1 MKKTKYLL
9 IFALP
14 LIFTAGCIDGLAV
27 LSINKD
33 GSGKVTFEGLFD
45 YAVYSAITDMNYAA
59 AEPFFLGQIKK
70 MLTSGGFVAWN
81 EVTWKLLDDGKCYF
95 KGTAYFKD
103 INKTDFFIGSVKSNL
118 KILFNPGEEP
128 LLELKY
134 SADDTIPENQRIES
148 LPPALFTT
156 FSMSLVITL
165 PANIEEAENFE
176 LLDPQTA
183 MFVLEGRD
191 LAEAAAKDRLGEYF
205 RNKGAVK
212 LVLASAG
219 KDLFDYQ
226 TEVQWAQSE
235 FEKILKS
242 LQITQMAE
250 NAAGRLEKDSLSEEA
265 DKSSAASGLKNDL
278 NAQLRLGLLAQVQGN
293 FEQAIKIYRDISDS
307 TDTDEK
313 YKARASYHIG
323 VCLFETGHTEQAV
336 EQFEF
341 VLNNYPLQR
350 DAALK
355 SVKMIQDIQSGT
367 AARRIQKKEQK
378 PKPFVVNA
386 VPGLYSEDI
395 DPNVKAITIIFS
407 EPMKKTDWFYSSFA
421 PALMPSSAG
430 QPSFDQAGLEWT
442 VPVKLGPGK
451 VYAIAVNP
459 HHQYI
464 GVGVN
469 YGSDDEKVADIQAG
483 FRSILGQKC
492 ENFVLVFATADE
504 QRMPTLINE
513 KIIEECEKINFGP

>member
-1 MKKTKYLL
+1 
-9 IFALP
+9 
-14 LIFTAGCIDGLAV
+14 
-27 LSINKD
+27 
-33 GSGKVTFEGLFD
+33 
-45 YAVYSAITDMNYAA
+45 
-59 AEPFFLGQIKK
+59 
-70 MLTSGGFVAWN
+70 
-81 EVTWKLLDDGKCYF
+81 
-95 KGTAYFKD
+95 
-103 INKTDFFIGSVKSNL
+103 
-118 KILFNPGEEP
+118 
-128 LLELKY
+128 
-134 SADDTIPENQRIES
+134 
-148 LPPALFTT
+148 
-156 FSMSLVITL
+156 
-165 PANIEEAENFE
+165 
-176 LLDPQTA
+176 
-183 MFVLEGRD
+183 
-191 LAEAAAKDRLGEYF
+191 
-205 RNKGAVK
+205 
-212 LVLASAG
+212 
-219 KDLFDYQ
+219 
-226 TEVQWAQSE
+226 
-235 FEKILKS
+235 
-242 LQITQMAE
+242 
-250 NAAGRLEKDSLSEEA
+250 
-265 DKSSAASGLKNDL
+265 
-278 NAQLRLGLLAQVQGN
+278 VQGN

-313 YKARASYHIG
+313 YKARAGYHIG

-442 VPVKLGPGK
+442 VPVKLGHGK
-451 VYAIAVNP
+451 VYAIAVNC
-459 HHQYI
+459 
-464 GVGVN
+464 G
-469 YGSDDEKVADIQAG
+469 DAEKDIKNFQAG

-492 ENFVLVFATADE
+492 ENFVLVFATASAEGETSPNGGDE